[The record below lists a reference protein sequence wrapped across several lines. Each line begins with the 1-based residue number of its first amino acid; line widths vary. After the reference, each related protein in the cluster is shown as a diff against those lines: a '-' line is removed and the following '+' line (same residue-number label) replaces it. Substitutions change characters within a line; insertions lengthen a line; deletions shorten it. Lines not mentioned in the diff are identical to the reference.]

1 MALHRIRKPAL
12 LIFAI
17 AAAQALLL
25 TAGVLS
31 FSAWMKSTVSQIVYQ
46 QVLDDNIHTARQ
58 VIGLVKQMDAEDLRE
73 NPATWQ
79 RVQSVIGKIEL
90 PNQGFVCLIDA
101 RDGNVLNH
109 PDFNGL
115 DAPTPMVAPTPQS
128 PGTLHTTAPARDESP
143 EITGMVRDH
152 QDQLHIIA
160 AARVRGLDVK
170 ISVHQNASGVDSRIQ
185 RLLAPVVPAGIVIS
199 TLLIGL
205 TSLAIALIVRSYDDR
220 LARINDGLEDTV
232 RQRTHSLRKT
242 RDAVVF
248 GLAKLADSRDPD
260 TGEHLERI
268 RHYVTLLAQ
277 QLKKT
282 HATWIDSAYIENLG
296 VASSLHDIGKV
307 GVADAVL
314 LKRGGLTDDERTQI
328 QDHPTI
334 GGECLQAIGQQLGD
348 DDFLQLSREIAYG
361 HHERWDGSGYPAK
374 AQGENIPFAA
384 RIVSVA
390 DVYDALRS
398 RRPYK
403 EPFTHN
409 QARDIILEGRGT
421 HFDPAVID
429 AFVACE
435 SDFQKLADRHLAK
448 PA

>member
-1 MALHRIRKPAL
+1 MIHRIRKPTL

-17 AAAQALLL
+17 AAAQAVLL

-46 QVLDDNIHTARQ
+46 QVIDDNIHTARQ
-58 VIGLVKQMDAEDLRE
+58 VIGLVKLMDADDLRE

-90 PNQGFVCLIDA
+90 PNDGFVCLIDV
-101 RDGNVLNH
+101 RDGHVLNH

-115 DAPTPMVAPTPQS
+115 DAPTPMLAPTPQS
-128 PGTLHTTAPARDESP
+128 PGTLHTTAPTRDGSP
-143 EITGMVRDH
+143 EITGVVRDH

-160 AARVRGLDVK
+160 AARVSGLDVK
-170 ISVHQNASGVDSRIQ
+170 ISVHQNVAGVDTRIE
-185 RLLAPVVPAGIVIS
+185 RLIAPVVPAGIAIS
-199 TLLIGL
+199 VLLIGL
-205 TSLAIALIVRSYDDR
+205 TSAAIALIMRSYDNR

-232 RQRTHSLRKT
+232 RQRTRALRKT

-268 RHYVTLLAQ
+268 RHYVTLLAK
-277 QLKKT
+277 QLKKN
-282 HATWIDSAYIENLG
+282 HATWIDSAYIENLA

-334 GGECLQAIGQQLGD
+334 GGECLKAIGEQLGD

-374 AQGENIPFAA
+374 AQGEAIPFAA
-384 RIVSVA
+384 RIISVA

-403 EPFTHN
+403 EPFTHA
-409 QARDIILEGRGT
+409 QARDIVVKGRGT
-421 HFDPAVID
+421 HFDPAVVD

-435 SDFQKLADRHLAK
+435 SDFQKLADRHLAN

>member
-1 MALHRIRKPAL
+1 ML
-12 LIFAI
+12 
-17 AAAQALLL
+17 
-25 TAGVLS
+25 
-31 FSAWMKSTVSQIVYQ
+31 
-46 QVLDDNIHTARQ
+46 
-58 VIGLVKQMDAEDLRE
+58 
-73 NPATWQ
+73 
-79 RVQSVIGKIEL
+79 
-90 PNQGFVCLIDA
+90 
-101 RDGNVLNH
+101 
-109 PDFNGL
+109 
-115 DAPTPMVAPTPQS
+115 APTPQS
-128 PGTLHTTAPARDESP
+128 PGTLHTTAPARDGSP
-143 EITGMVRDH
+143 EITGVVRDH

-160 AARVRGLDVK
+160 AARVSGLDVK
-170 ISVHQNASGVDSRIQ
+170 ISVHQNVAGVDTRIE
-185 RLLAPVVPAGIVIS
+185 RLIAPVVPAGIAIS
-199 TLLIGL
+199 VLLIGL
-205 TSLAIALIVRSYDDR
+205 TSAAIALIMRSYDNR

-232 RQRTHSLRKT
+232 RQRTRALRKT

-268 RHYVTLLAQ
+268 RHYVTLLAT
-277 QLKKT
+277 QLKKN
-282 HATWIDSAYIENLG
+282 HATWIDSAYIENLA

-334 GGECLQAIGQQLGD
+334 GGECLKAIGEQLGD

-374 AQGENIPFAA
+374 AQGEAIPFAA
-384 RIVSVA
+384 RIISVA

-403 EPFTHN
+403 EPFTHA
-409 QARDIILEGRGT
+409 QARDIVVKGRGT
-421 HFDPAVID
+421 HFDPAVVD

-435 SDFQKLADRHLAK
+435 SDFQKLADRHLAN